1 MADEDRQRD
10 RGSRLCGCKF
20 RIKLVESINGS
31 FFLVH
36 DLSAEHAKHNH
47 ELSTIPSVHPSLRK
61 LENEAKASIERQIAV
76 GSTPKQILALQLH
89 DQSSGQ
95 APPTPRDIY
104 NLGAIAKRKASHCLE
119 PPEALLA
126 HLRDNN
132 YEVVT
137 RSEYV
142 TGATQRLSGIRF
154 SHPDAITLTKRYP
167 VAITIDATY
176 KTNKYGMPLVHIIGL
191 TATGNTFCSAV
202 ALVTREREVDYL
214 WVLDEYNKMMAGLGV
229 HVIITD
235 RDVALGNAVAQIF
248 PQAQHNLCRWHLNK
262 NIATNC
268 KSFFS
273 ADDLTEFQRSW
284 SQLVGSTSESE
295 YEANSEALLL
305 AFHDLPFVQ
314 NYISGLLN
322 LKTHFVSAGQTSIYT
337 SDRHQAPASKE
348 HIGHSKASLERAL
361 ATSPSSAHAFT
372 IIWPCSSEICV
383 TFSRMT
389 SGALASGWDHC
400 LCFRR

>member
-36 DLSAEHAKHNH
+36 DLSVEHAKHNH

-132 YEVVT
+132 YEVAT

-142 TGATQRLSGIRF
+142 TGATQRLLGILF
-154 SHPDAITLTKRYP
+154 SHPDAIALTKRYP

-214 WVLDEYNKMMAGLGV
+214 WVLDEYNKIRMCTELPGISGFRGGAPKQFRGFFRHSEFRIHYFSVM
-229 HVIITD
+229 
-235 RDVALGNAVAQIF
+235 R
-248 PQAQHNLCRWHLNK
+248 
-262 NIATNC
+262 IAP
-268 KSFFS
+268 
-273 ADDLTEFQRSW
+273 
-284 SQLVGSTSESE
+284 GSGKKASS
-295 YEANSEALLL
+295 LLL
-305 AFHDLPFVQ
+305 QFRLRQ
-314 NYISGLLN
+314 N
-322 LKTHFVSAGQTSIYT
+322 
-337 SDRHQAPASKE
+337 
-348 HIGHSKASLERAL
+348 
-361 ATSPSSAHAFT
+361 
-372 IIWPCSSEICV
+372 
-383 TFSRMT
+383 
-389 SGALASGWDHC
+389 
-400 LCFRR
+400 